1 MLQILFS
8 CIPLL
13 IFFIVVKVLK
23 LKVDNFVNLAL
34 LAYLTAV
41 IVMYVFNSILGLF
54 IPDTFRT
61 IGGVAAYIYY
71 LCYAGFSEETSK
83 FITLKIS
90 KPKTKSQILI
100 NIILIGLLFG
110 VIENYAYFGMDI
122 SYKSIFVRLFNMHIL
137 FGCIMGML
145 LVLGE
150 EKNKKT
156 LFNVLALVIPI
167 LIHGTWDFANGSMIL
182 FIIAGIVC
190 YASMVFVLTK
200 AKKYQEE
207 EALSKPASEPVPEV
221 VSEPVSE
228 PVSEVVPEAVV
239 EKPKKKSVVKIA
251 ALVIITLAWLLAYS
265 NSDSRTE
272 LGKTCEYNDYEITIL
287 DAEKMDNED
296 GQYIRIKVEVKNNSS
311 GAIQLDSGL
320 GGFRLVRLDNGEK
333 AMETL
338 TLFNEEKPLSYDVP
352 ANGTNTGYLFFKVP
366 GELNEYKLTYNEYQN
381 SNTCNMNIE

>member
-23 LKVDNFVNLAL
+23 LKVDNFVSLAL
-34 LAYLTAV
+34 LSYLTAV
-41 IVMYVFNSILGLF
+41 LVMYVFNSILRIF
-54 IPDTFRT
+54 IPDTYQT
-61 IGGVAAYIYY
+61 LGGVVAYIYY

-83 FITLKIS
+83 FIALKIS
-90 KPKTKSQILI
+90 KPKSKSQILI
-100 NIILIGLLFG
+100 NIMLIGLLFG

-137 FGCIMGML
+137 FASIMGML

-150 EKNKKT
+150 EKNKKA
-156 LFNVLALVIPI
+156 LFNILALVVPI
-167 LIHGTWDFANGSMIL
+167 LIHGTWDFANGSMVL

-200 AKKYQEE
+200 AKKYQDE
-207 EALSKPASEPVPEV
+207 EALSEKVPEV
-221 VSEPVSE
+221 ASGT
-228 PVSEVVPEAVV
+228 AV
-239 EKPKKKSVVKIA
+239 ETPKKKPVVKIV

-265 NSDSRTE
+265 NSDSRTG
-272 LGKTCEYNDYEITIL
+272 LGKTCEYNDYDITVL

-296 GQYIRIKVEVKNNSS
+296 GQYIRIKVQVKNNSS
-311 GAIQLDSGL
+311 GEIQLDSGL

-338 TLFNEEKPLSYDVP
+338 TLFNEEKPLNYDVP
-352 ANGTNTGYLFFKVP
+352 ANSSITGYLFFRVP
-366 GELNEYKLTYNEYQN
+366 GKLNEYKLVYNEYQN
-381 SNTCNMNIE
+381 SKTCNMNIK